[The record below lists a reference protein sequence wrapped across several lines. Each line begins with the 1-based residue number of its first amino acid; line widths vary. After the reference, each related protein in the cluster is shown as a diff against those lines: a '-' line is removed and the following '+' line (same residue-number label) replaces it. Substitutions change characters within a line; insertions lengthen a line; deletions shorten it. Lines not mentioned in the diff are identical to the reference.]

1 MEYCGNMV
9 LKRRLFYEKKLFF
22 TSSIL
27 SLFLFLF
34 LFSFSN
40 VVYAYSIIYVSKNI
54 PNQYDIQLY
63 AVWNNIDYN
72 TNLSIGKN
80 AWNSSATR
88 IILTKG

>member
-1 MEYCGNMV
+1 M
-9 LKRRLFYEKKLFF
+9 
-22 TSSIL
+22 
-27 SLFLFLF
+27 
-34 LFSFSN
+34 
-40 VVYAYSIIYVSKNI
+40 VYAYSIIYGSKNI

-63 AVWNNIDYN
+63 PVWNNIDYN